1 MLCPAKLVL
10 LAAAAGL
17 VAVESGRSLVSGR
30 GASPAAASVTVAASP
45 LLEQSTAAS
54 TPRADGDP
62 VPPVEDL
69 VAAWSVARRWLDNLA
84 LPREQDANAAVV
96 IRDAW
101 GLSVIIRAGGEVVGR
116 GDIAPF
122 DGLALRRA
130 MSRAMGEVLGSG
142 LRSTIERS
150 SEPIGPKLTL
160 ELEVCGEPIPLVGG
174 TFMEAARRVRPG
186 IDVLALRRGERFAA
200 AYAGRVLATNTA
212 GNIVGTFAGLAAD
225 LGLPARDLPELRR
238 SDDVAAYRAPSVRL
252 VQLRPGEAPQSLP
265 RNDEYFPESG
275 VTRENASLFVTAVA
289 HRMIRATT
297 KPSDVEEGTL
307 FRGDYRVATDEFRP
321 PLAPAF
327 EQGLATLA
335 LLRFASSEAAL
346 APLGEEL
353 SALVGEARNTAIKVL
368 EELAEAPTGAAEPF
382 DDPRAAAAAVLA
394 ILELPAEDRPAWL
407 SQMLVW
413 AIERM
418 RERFDVERGF
428 IGVEGRPLP
437 PHAQSIMAAAIARTA
452 AEQISMVSMVEAQ
465 AAVDAAWHSVPRS
478 QRVALLPWIVWAER
492 DLARVPNLPARSREP
507 LFVLREELLAVQVGF
522 DGDASNPDAMWARGG
537 FVLTAPE
544 STGPEAVANAQSLRP
559 IAGLAAMLLDE
570 RLTPEPAVSGLFV
583 RQKAGLRFVMQLT
596 VRAPVDRL
604 FRRPER
610 ALGGVREALWD
621 ADQPVAAQA
630 LALLALV
637 DSLRAW
643 PTEAPAAV
651 EGAVPPGSRAEPAA
665 EPEARPQPR

>member
-1 MLCPAKLVL
+1 MLTTDPRIPVGPSRPVLL
-10 LAAAAGL
+10 LAAVTSAL
-17 VAVESGRSLVSGR
+17 AVGVT
-30 GASPAAASVTVAASP
+30 AAAASP
-45 LLEQSTAAS
+45 P
-54 TPRADGDP
+54 TPRPNSIGPATVEATSPADGDP

-116 GDIAPF
+116 GDLAPV
-122 DGLALRRA
+122 DGLSLRRA

-150 SEPIGPKLTL
+150 TEPIGPRLTL

-212 GNIVGTFAGLAAD
+212 GNIVGIFAGLAAD
-225 LGLPARDLPELRR
+225 LGLPARDLPELRK

-252 VQLRPGEAPQSLP
+252 VQLRAGDAPQSLP
-265 RNDEYFPESG
+265 RNDEYFPETG
-275 VTRENASLFVTAVA
+275 VTRENASLFATAMA
-289 HRMIRATT
+289 HRLIRATT
-297 KPSDVEEGTL
+297 RPSDGPDDVGEGTL

-321 PLAPAF
+321 PIAPAF

-335 LLRFASSEAAL
+335 LMRFASSESSF

-353 SALVGEARNTAIKVL
+353 GALAGEARNTAIKVL

-394 ILELPAEDRPAWL
+394 ILELDPAERPAWL
-407 SQMLVW
+407 AQMLAW

-452 AEQISMVSMVEAQ
+452 AEQPALVSMDEAQ
-465 AAVDAAWHSVPRS
+465 AAVDAAWHSVPHA

-492 DLARVPNLPARSREP
+492 DLARVSALPPRSREP
-507 LFVLREELLAVQVGF
+507 LLLLREQLLAVQVGF
-522 DGDASNPDAMWARGG
+522 DGDASNPDGAWAHGG

-559 IAGLAAMLLDE
+559 IAGLAAMLLDA
-570 RLTPEPAVSGLFV
+570 RITPEPAVPGLFA
-583 RQKAGLRFVMQLT
+583 RQKAGVRFVMQLT

-610 ALGGVREALWD
+610 VLGGVREALWD

-630 LALLALV
+630 IALLALV
-637 DSLRAW
+637 DSIRAW
-643 PTEAPAAV
+643 PPETPA
-651 EGAVPPGSRAEPAA
+651 GPDAA
-665 EPEARPQPR
+665 TR